1 MATRGSSV
9 PERIARWKVIAAGL
23 TPQLAEM
30 PHLAEL
36 HTELARIIGE
46 SEALDA
52 RHEALKAETRE
63 INRVRSELARS
74 GDDVRNRLG
83 AALRT
88 LHGFDSEK
96 LIEYGLKPR
105 RPRGR
110 DKAPRTRRTPPAAA
124 GQPPPAQPAAPAQT

>member
-1 MATRGSSV
+1 MATRGSSI
-9 PERIARWKVIAAGL
+9 PERIARWRLIAGGL
-23 TPQLAEM
+23 KTQLAEM
-30 PHLAEL
+30 PHLSEL
-36 HTELARIIGE
+36 HTELERIIGE

-63 INRVRSELARS
+63 INRMREELARS
-74 GDDVRNRLG
+74 GDDLRNRLG

-105 RPRGR
+105 KPRGR
-110 DKAPRTRRTPPAAA
+110 DKAPRARRTPPDTPA
-124 GQPPPAQPAAPAQT
+124 PPAQPVQ